1 MHGHN
6 NKLTT
11 NNNNNINPNNIAY
24 IMRRCLKSYV
34 VNVSI

>member
-6 NKLTT
+6 NKLT

-24 IMRRCLKSYV
+24 IMRRCLKS
-34 VNVSI
+34 